1 MSKGLAD
8 SGVEKWTADMNA
20 MTLTY
25 LDKQGGELVI
35 EAILS

>member
-8 SGVEKWTADMNA
+8 SGVEKWAVDTNA

-25 LDKQGGELVI
+25 LDKQGRELLTEMIVP
-35 EAILS
+35 